1 MKTLYVIGNG
11 FDIYHGLDT
20 KYQSFGM
27 FLQEKHQSLYDN
39 LIEYYGLPEL
49 DPDDEDSYY
58 DPLWSDFENALAD
71 LDFEYI
77 LEENSDHLP
86 DYASDKF
93 RDSHLHAFHQV
104 LEILVNDLTF
114 KLYDAFKEFISNVIF
129 PHTIR
134 GMELKIDINA
144 MFLNFNYT
152 DTLERYYGIKE
163 SQILYIHNKATSENV
178 LVLGHATD
186 PDSFIEHDKIAPPD
200 LTEEEYFQW
209 QQEMEDKYDYS
220 YDTGK
225 DELLSYFKKSYKST
239 EQIIND
245 NQNFFSKLKNIENI
259 IILGHSLSNVDQPY
273 FKKILKSVE
282 TPNVPWEVSYYGNKQ
297 PIYDNLISIGLNE
310 EQINLLTMDDLKV

>member
-1 MKTLYVIGNG
+1 MKTLYIIGNG

-20 KYQSFGM
+20 KYQSFGF
-27 FLQEKHQSLYDN
+27 FLQKKHKKLYDN

-49 DPDDEDSYY
+49 DPDYEDSYY

-93 RDSHLHAFHQV
+93 RDSHLHAFPQV

-114 KLYDAFKEFISNVIF
+114 KLYDAFKEFISNVAL
-129 PHTIR
+129 PNTIK
-134 GMELKIDINA
+134 GMELKIDTNA
-144 MFLNFNYT
+144 LFLNFNYT
-152 DTLERYYGIKE
+152 DTLERYYRIKE
-163 SQILYIHNKATSENV
+163 SQILYIHNKATSDNI

-186 PDSFIEHDKIAPPD
+186 PDSFIEEDKIPPTG
-200 LTEEEYFQW
+200 LTEEEYSEW
-209 QQEMEDKYDYS
+209 QQQMDDHYDYS

-239 EQIIND
+239 EQIIDD

-273 FKKILKSVE
+273 FKKILQSLE
-282 TPNVPWEVSYYGNKQ
+282 NPNVSWAASYYRNKQ
-297 PIYDNLISIGLNE
+297 PIYENLISIGLNE
-310 EQINLLTMDDLKV
+310 KQINLFTMDEFKA